1 MNPKN
6 CTLCNSKIK
15 KINIVNANIY
25 GDKEKKR
32 KFYLCKVCDVRFM
45 YPTLSTEEEAKFYK
59 MEFEK
64 FMDKRSGSSNNWLKP
79 KDHLKSN
86 KQVFIRRFDY
96 LKKFLKKKDKILEVG
111 CSSGFMLK
119 NLISKNF
126 SHCYGIEPSGVFS
139 KFLKKEKIKTFRN
152 IEEIEKKKLKF
163 DVIMHFFVLEH
174 IQKPE
179 IFLKKQLSLLNKNGR
194 IIFEIPNVADP
205 LHSIFNI
212 KDFENFYWSI
222 AHPWYFSET
231 SLKYLLKKLRKKFK
245 LEFYQRYDLSN
256 HIIWNRDG
264 KPGGSGHFTKI
275 WGKKIENE
283 YKKNLAKL
291 RICDTLVGVIYN

>member
-1 MNPKN
+1 MKPKN

-15 KINIVNANIY
+15 KIDIVSENIY
-25 GDKEKKR
+25 GDKSKKR
-32 KFYLCKVCDVRFM
+32 KFYLCQVCDVRFM
-45 YPTLSTEEEAKFYK
+45 YPTLSPKEEVKFYK

-64 FMDKRSGSSNNWLKP
+64 FMDKRSGTSNNWLKP
-79 KDHLKSN
+79 KEHVNSN
-86 KQVFIRRFDY
+86 KKVFLRRFDY
-96 LKKFLKKKDKILEVG
+96 LKKYLNRKDKILEVG

-126 SHCYGIEPSGVFS
+126 KKCYGIEPSGVFS
-139 KFLKKEKIKTFRN
+139 KFLKKEKIKTFQDFDQ
-152 IEEIEKKKLKF
+152 IERKGLKF
-163 DVIMHFFVLEH
+163 DIITHFFVLEH

-179 IFLKKQLSLLNKNGR
+179 EFLKRQLSLLNKNGK

-205 LHSIFNI
+205 LHSIFKI
-212 KDFENFYWSI
+212 KEFENFYWSI
-222 AHPWYFSET
+222 AHPWYFSEK
-231 SLKYLLKKLRKKFK
+231 SLKYLLKKLRKKFN

-256 HIIWNRDG
+256 HLIWNRDG

-275 WGKKIENE
+275 WGKNIENE

-291 RICDTLVGVIYN
+291 RICDTLVGIIYK